1 MWKINNN
8 NNKILN
14 TKNKLITDRPKW
26 GDIFMFNVNIYVLDD
41 TVVKNRWLLMNN
53 AAR

>member
-14 TKNKLITDRPKW
+14 TKNKLIIDMPKW
-26 GDIFMFNVNIYVLDD
+26 GDIFMFNDNINVLDA
-41 TVVKNRWLLMNN
+41 TVFKNR
-53 AAR
+53 